1 MILPW
6 LLAIPIAGGVLCLA
20 LGRVEERAP
29 KWVSLAAMS
38 AVTALSLVI
47 WAGPSSGGP
56 WIMEKSWKWIPE
68 LGIGVHFA
76 IDGLSLVLVALTGF
90 LGIMAAAS
98 SWTEI
103 RERQGFFHFNLLWCL
118 AGVIGVFISLDL
130 FLFYFLWEL
139 MLVPMYFLI
148 AIWGHENRHYASVK
162 FFIFTQ
168 LSGLLMLAAILGLYF
183 VHGRSTGLYTFDY
196 TELLGTL
203 VSPSVGP
210 WLLAGFIAA
219 FLVKLPAFLLHT
231 WLPDA
236 HTEAPTAG
244 SIVLAGLLLKT
255 GAYGLIRFAVP
266 LFPDAAAAFAPYLMG
281 LAVAG
286 IIYGA
291 VLAFAQTDLKRLVA
305 YTSVSHMGFVLL
317 GVAVWNELSL
327 QGATVEIVSHGIS
340 TGSLFFLV
348 GALQERTGTRDMT
361 RMGGLWSEVP
371 RMGGVWM
378 LFALASLGLPGLGNF
393 IGEFLVLFGAYRV
406 SVAATAV
413 AAAGF
418 VAAVIYALWM
428 VQRAFFGQK
437 AQEWKIKDLSARET
451 AVMAAMIAAILWIGL
466 YPRPVI
472 DTAGQGIENVRRYA
486 GVAVSASPA
495 EKATAAVEKIETG
508 NTYDR
513 Q

>member
-1 MILPW
+1 MILPF
-6 LLAIPIAGGVLCLA
+6 LLAIPIAGGVLSLA
-20 LGRVEERAP
+20 LGKVDERAP
-29 KWVSLAAMS
+29 RWVSLAAMS
-38 AVTALSLVI
+38 AVTALSLGI
-47 WAGPSSGGP
+47 WAAPSPGGP
-56 WIMEKSWKWIPE
+56 WLQEESWRWIPE
-68 LGIGVHFA
+68 LGIGIHLAV
-76 IDGLSLVLVALTGF
+76 DGLSLLLVALTGF

-103 RERQGFFHFNLLWCL
+103 RQRQGFFHFNLLWCL
-118 AGVIGVFISLDL
+118 AGVVGVFISLDL

-183 VHGRSTGLYTFDY
+183 VHGSGTGLYTFDY

-203 VSPSVGP
+203 VSPSVAP

-266 LFPDAAAAFAPYLMG
+266 LFPDAAAAFAPYLMA

-327 QGATVEIVSHGIS
+327 QGATVEIVAHGIS

-348 GALQERTGTRDMT
+348 GALQERTGTRDMA

-371 RMGGVWM
+371 RMGGVWL

-393 IGEFLVLFGAYRV
+393 IGEFLVLFGTYRV

-418 VAAVIYALWM
+418 VAAVVYALWM

-437 AQEWKIKDLSARET
+437 AEEWKIKDLSARET

-486 GVAVSASPA
+486 GALTSSGPA
-495 EKATAAVEKIETG
+495 GMAAADERIETG
-508 NTYDR
+508 GIHDG